1 MIASGCDGFDVYK
14 PLSLFFF
21 FLILSGQLTGG
32 WVAFCQWQDSFMYST
47 VLNTLHFLHVIA
59 TIMGSISDTENSFFF
74 LNVVYL
80 NLLSLQVEKKP

>member
-1 MIASGCDGFDVYK
+1 MLAVFHKMIASGCDGFDVYK

-74 LNVVYL
+74 
-80 NLLSLQVEKKP
+80 